1 MAVVEDIELRVTVD
15 GRQAQKALD
24 ETRAAAEKMGGGAA
38 KAAGG
43 LEGLQK
49 GAQALQGKLAPTAAA
64 ISGVAGALGQA
75 GGEAGKV
82 VAGIGQLT
90 AAFGAGGPFGVALVA
105 ASLGIDALNKH
116 WADLTKAQDAALQ
129 SMYGTTQGFVKS
141 LDESRAR
148 LAAARAEFT
157 TAARGGRELT
167 AEERKQQL
175 RDEAAGRIAAA
186 EATLKQASAELNLR
200 KATELAA
207 DLGVTEGRARVML
220 TQRREADIRI
230 ATRALEVEREALQT
244 RINALSVEETL
255 RRKKEEA
262 DAKEAARKAAASA
275 GPGRAAVP
283 TGDVQGMLAKEYG
296 DRLRMLQDFAADQ
309 QKQQE
314 EADRA
319 AASAAEEAVRAE
331 IAEREKWDAYELGLV
346 QAKEDAKA
354 KIEKDAADKRKA
366 LREEEIRDAQATYG
380 ALVTNAAQALGTFVA
395 ESAAGQEAALANLLK
410 AASQQAGGF
419 VMLQGGQLIA
429 EGIRN
434 TFSVV
439 TAPLGA
445 AQIAGGAG
453 LVAAGAAIQT
463 GGPLAVSALMG
474 QRGGGAPSPGSAAA
488 DPGARARAPRTMPGE
503 GGGTQLTI
511 VYGGLSGPSADDGAR
526 ALRKGEQRAR
536 KRGY

>member
-1 MAVVEDIELRVTVD
+1 MAVVEDIELRVTVN
-15 GRQAQKALD
+15 GTQAQKALED
-24 ETRAAAEKMGGGAA
+24 TRAAAEKMGGGAA

-43 LEGLQK
+43 LDGLQK
-49 GAQALQGKLAPTAAA
+49 GAQALQSKLAPTAAA

-129 SMYGTTQGFVKS
+129 SIYGTTQGYVKS
-141 LDESRAR
+141 LDEARTR
-148 LAAARAEFT
+148 LASARGELA
-157 TAARGGRELT
+157 TALRGGRELT
-167 AEERKQQL
+167 VEERKQAL
-175 RDEAAGRIAAA
+175 RDEAASRIAAA
-186 EATLKQASAELNLR
+186 EATVKQASAEVDLR
-200 KATELAA
+200 KAAALAL
-207 DLGVTEGRARVML
+207 DLGIAEGQARVMM
-220 TQRREADIRI
+220 QKRREADIRI
-230 ATRALEVEREALQT
+230 ASRALDIERETLQA
-244 RINALSVEETL
+244 RINALSVEESL

-275 GPGRAAVP
+275 GVGRAAVP
-283 TGDVQGMLAKEYG
+283 TGDVQGVLAKEYA
-296 DRLRMLQDFAADQ
+296 DRLKMLQDFSAERQ
-309 QKQQE
+309 RQQE
-314 EADRA
+314 ETERA
-319 AASAAEEAVRAE
+319 AAAAAEDAVRAE
-331 IAEREKWDAYELGLV
+331 MADREKWDAYELELV
-346 QAKEDAKA
+346 QRKEDEKA
-354 KIEKDAADKRKA
+354 KIEKDAAEKRKA
-366 LREEEIRDAQATYG
+366 IRDEEIRDAQATYG
-380 ALVTNAAQALGTFVA
+380 ALVTNAAQALGAFVA

-419 VMLQGGQLIA
+419 IMLQGGQLIA

-434 TFSVV
+434 TFSLV

-463 GGPLAVSALMG
+463 GGPLAVSALTG
-474 QRGGGAPSPGSAAA
+474 QRGGGAPSASGTGA

-511 VYGGLSGPSADDGAR
+511 VYGGLSGPTADDGAR

-536 KRGY
+536 RRGY